1 MMGFAQPPM
10 GPASGSLKVITD
22 HLKPGYLR
30 KNGVP
35 YSENTL
41 LTEYFTRTNESN
53 GDSWLLLTTIV
64 TDPQYLAT
72 DFLISSHFKKEV
84 DGSKWHPSTCRTR

>member
-1 MMGFAQPPM
+1 MGYQSAHHDGLRAAAYGSSFGLAQGHH
-10 GPASGSLKVITD
+10 GPSEAWLS
-22 HLKPGYLR
+22 R
-30 KNGVP
+30 KSRLP

-72 DFLISSHFKKEV
+72 DFLISSHFEEV
-84 DGSKWHPSTCRTR
+84 DDSK